1 MRKLSF
7 LVAVVLVLPFALA
20 GSAGAAGPEYE
31 AAYFNGH
38 TYTINA
44 IEVHQNANTLAHAT
58 ADFYLVVYPRD
69 QSLWPSAPQCNPCD
83 HDGQGIDFI
92 DFHDHVLDSVPSD
105 PGHGEFS
112 PLWHVFAII
121 PLPNKEAEY
130 ASHLPVK
137 SEADVDALV
146 SAGLAVEVDLH
157 FYFLCSVVNAHAQH

>member
-1 MRKLSF
+1 MRGLT
-7 LVAVVLVLPFALA
+7 LLAAVALVLAFALA
-20 GSAGAAGPEYE
+20 GSAGAAAPGYE
-31 AAYFNGH
+31 AAYVNGNAV
-38 TYTINA
+38 TINA

-69 QSLWPSAPQCNPCD
+69 QSLWPSTPQCDPCD

-137 SEADVDALV
+137 SEADAEALV
-146 SAGLAVEVDLH
+146 TSGLAVEVDLN
-157 FYFLCSVVNAHAQH
+157 FYFLCSVVNANAAS